1 MVELIAEKKGIPKE
15 RAQAILNA
23 LKEEED
29 FNEVKKFL
37 TQLVDTAEVMKNL
50 PQNIQPLAVPLV
62 AQLWQT
68 SKSRAEKIAENVA
81 IISAALKAIGGTD
94 DDKVEKLIGE
104 LRKEIEELKESKR
117 KEELEEI
124 LDGFN
129 QTVESITKYIERLEE
144 RLNALETNTSKPK
157 EEKDDIDKI
166 VEAINKLEETKEK
179 LKKLGLLKEEE
190 LTLSKAEEILK
201 KAGYK
206 IEKPLS
212 WDAVQKYVE
221 EQIQKIREEAKKEAM
236 EELKIEEK
244 RLSMLTMLITT
255 VVGSIFESLT
265 PQSSEISSKIQ
276 EIKRRFE
283 EWRQQQSQVQMQ
295 QE

>member
-1 MVELIAEKKGIPKE
+1 VELIAEKKGIPKE

-144 RLNALETNTSKPK
+144 RLNALEMNTNRPK

-206 IEKPLS
+206 IERPLT
-212 WDAVQKYVE
+212 WDAVQKLIE